1 MKIVLAT
8 VGSRGDV
15 QPMLALSLALKTKG
29 HDVLLVGPPERA
41 DWAAALGCAY
51 RPLGRDATAF
61 IDATRSALTPATAVA
76 FGRYVLEEIREQF
89 NALPGIISGADLVVG
104 ASLSFGLASV
114 AEAMGIAYRYIAFT
128 PQLLP
133 SAYHPCPVFK
143 CQRLPAWCNRFGWWW
158 VRKADRF
165 FTAHLINHHRR
176 QLGLAPVMESQ
187 QSYLG
192 KKVLVASDRAL
203 AGIPPD
209 AAPMAVQTGYMH
221 LRQPARELP
230 ALERFLA
237 DGPVPV
243 YAGFG
248 SMPRTDQA
256 ALTPLLVQAARSA
269 GRRVVIS
276 RPWGERSETA
286 AEDVFF
292 IRHYPYELL
301 FHRMA
306 VIVHH
311 GGAGTTATAAA
322 SGVPQVIVPHILD
335 QYFWGERVFQAGVG
349 PKAIWRSR
357 LTARKLGQAISG
369 CLRDARIRQTA
380 LAVRESIRLQGN
392 GVDMTLKELLKG
404 V

>member
-1 MKIVLAT
+1 
-8 VGSRGDV
+8 
-15 QPMLALSLALKTKG
+15 MLALSLALKTKG
-29 HDVLLVGPPERA
+29 HDVLLAGPPERA
-41 DWAAALGCAY
+41 EWAAELGCAY
-51 RPLGRDATAF
+51 APLGRDVTAV
-61 IDATRSALTPATAVA
+61 IDAARSALTPAAAVA
-76 FGRYVLEEIREQF
+76 FARYVREEIREQF
-89 NALPGIISGADLVVG
+89 GMLPGIISGADLVVG
-104 ASLSFGLASV
+104 ASLCFGLASV
-114 AEAMGIAYRYIAFT
+114 AEAMGTAYRYIAFA

-143 CQRLPAWCNRFGWWW
+143 HQRLPAWCNRFGWWW
-158 VRKADRF
+158 AGKADRF
-165 FTAHLINHHRR
+165 FTTHLINHHRG
-176 QLGLAPVMESQ
+176 QLGLAPVKDSQ

-192 KKVLVASDRAL
+192 KKAVVASDRAL
-203 AGIPPD
+203 AEIPPD

-237 DGPVPV
+237 DGPPPV

-248 SMPRTDQA
+248 SMPRADQA

-269 GRRVVIS
+269 GRRIVIS
-276 RPWGERSETA
+276 RPWGKRSETA
-286 AEDVFF
+286 AEDVFY
-292 IRHYPYELL
+292 IRKYPYELL

-335 QYFWGERVFQAGVG
+335 QYFWGERVFQAGIG
-349 PKAIWRSR
+349 PKAVWRSR
-357 LTARKLGQAISG
+357 LTARKLGHAIHS
-369 CLRDARIRQTA
+369 CLLDVRVRQTA
-380 LAVRESIRLQGN
+380 LAVRESIHLQEN
-392 GVDMTLKELLKG
+392 GVDMTVEELLKG